1 MYLILLIG
9 KGVIDMT
16 IREFFRHLYMFCALF
31 AFVFLFMFF
40 LGAGFYFGAT
50 AGGWLP
56 EQEIHCENTNLFPSE
71 CVITEVSSVGAK
83 Q

>member
-1 MYLILLIG
+1 MTKCDFISIMNYLWALS
-9 KGVIDMT
+9 
-16 IREFFRHLYMFCALF
+16 ALF
-31 AFVFLFMFF
+31 AFVFVFMFF
-40 LGAGFYFGAT
+40 LGAGFYCGAT